1 MRLDSDSSPTYLRS
15 GIPIYSGNFFASSF
29 VLSLTPFTTD
39 LRNLSVSRE
48 VFDFSRPIGS
58 QFSVHF
64 LGQSSETSTPCRPIP
79 SRSYPKPDATDLD
92 THINTHY
99 VIDLGMSTTAYFRN
113 PSSTTPPLLRVT
125 LWLPILLQYYWHQVN
140 SYLAE
145 ASQSAV

>member
-1 MRLDSDSSPTYLRS
+1 MRLDSVSSPTYLRS
-15 GIPIYSGNFFASSF
+15 GITIYSGNFFASSF
-29 VLSLTPFTTD
+29 VLSLTPLTTD

-113 PSSTTPPLLRVT
+113 PSSTTPPTTSHPLATNTTAVLLASSE
-125 LWLPILLQYYWHQVN
+125 IL
-140 SYLAE
+140 SR
-145 ASQSAV
+145 